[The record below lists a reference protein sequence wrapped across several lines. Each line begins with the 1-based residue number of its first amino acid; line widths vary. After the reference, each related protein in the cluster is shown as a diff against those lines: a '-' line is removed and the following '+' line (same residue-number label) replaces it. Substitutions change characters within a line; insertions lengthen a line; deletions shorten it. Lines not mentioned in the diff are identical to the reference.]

1 LIFDRDDVANT
12 VEVKSIWFGSDNHN
26 HYPCGEDKKLPCDAG
41 FHYCKILS
49 PARSVEWMYVDGL
62 KNKYST
68 KN

>member
-1 LIFDRDDVANT
+1 MT
-12 VEVKSIWFGSDNHN
+12 VESVWFGSENHN
-26 HYPCGEDKKLPCDAG
+26 NYPCGEDKKLPCDAG